1 MRSKKGTY
9 VLTILTAVAM
19 LAGCAAGG
27 GSTGT
32 QPGGVRSG
40 GGPEAS
46 GSGEESGGAQ
56 AGLAGSGESQAGGAG
71 SGGAAA
77 SETVPY
83 LWDVHTTQEL
93 MAADYLLYRVNC
105 GSAGDTGGETG
116 LYQTAEDQPYG
127 ADAGTGRQWGYR
139 PADYMEALEDDTG
152 DGLTRYRW
160 GIREG
165 AEYDAEQIGFYYDFE
180 VPGGT
185 YEVTLGFYNPFSAR
199 TVTAVAEDQTV
210 MEDQKILK
218 YKLTEN
224 AFYTTVTDGS
234 LQLKVYNP
242 DRGKDAMKDPIL
254 SYILVKA
261 VPEYTAELLK
271 QLLTQ
276 TEIPENVNPTRQTM
290 RFTAGSYE
298 AFSRQYQEAEALAQ
312 KEGVSEEEYREQYM
326 ALQNAYDGL
335 EEIKVYD
342 SFLPGKKWTD
352 DEGNLIQAHGGQVQ
366 RLTVTDPATGQT
378 SEKWWWV
385 GEDKTNGSSRSGIC
399 AYSSDDLYNW
409 HYEGIVM
416 RNVESRA
423 QLDEEEYF
431 TSLYADYTPEQKD
444 NVFACLD
451 AGSAIIERPKLIYN
465 EKTGMYVLWFHAD
478 GPTETSNSSYAAA
491 CAGVAVCDT
500 PYGPF
505 RFIDRYRLNT
515 CPPDQEDCYPQSKGM
530 ARDMNVFVDADGTA
544 YIIYSSEENLTLYIS
559 KLNDEYTYL
568 AVPPEQAV
576 YGRDYIRL
584 FPGAQ
589 REAPALFVR
598 DGVYYLMTSGC
609 TGWAPNQA
617 RYYRAD
623 SVLGEWENCGDPCVG
638 DDNHTTFESQSTCIF
653 QVGDDYIYMGDRW
666 NSEDLKNSRYIWL
679 PIAFDE
685 AGNMSISY
693 TDEWKLP

>member
-1 MRSKKGTY
+1 MRSRRGTY
-9 VLTILTAVAM
+9 GLAMLTAAAM

-27 GSTGT
+27 GGAGS
-32 QPGGVRSG
+32 RAG
-40 GGPEAS
+40 GGTEAS
-46 GSGEESGGAQ
+46 GSAQSVGEDAAGA
-56 AGLAGSGESQAGGAG
+56 STAGGSSLETGG
-71 SGGAAA
+71 SAETEAA
-77 SETVPY
+77 PD
-83 LWDVHTTQEL
+83 LWKLHTTEEL
-93 MAADYLLYRVNC
+93 MAVDYLLYRVNC
-105 GSAGDTGGETG
+105 GAAEDAGGETG
-116 LYQTAEDQPYG
+116 LYQTVADQPYG
-127 ADAGTGRQWGYR
+127 ADAGTGKQWGYR
-139 PADYMEALEDDTG
+139 PADGMEAVEDDTG
-152 DGLTRYRW
+152 EDLTRYRW
-160 GIREG
+160 EIRED
-165 AEYDAEQIGFYYDFE
+165 AEYDAEQTGFYYDFE
-180 VPGGT
+180 VPRGT

-199 TVTAVAEDQTV
+199 KLTAEAEGQTV

-218 YKLTEN
+218 YQLTEN
-224 AFYTTVTDGS
+224 TFSTAVSDGS

-242 DRGKDAMKDPIL
+242 DRGRDAMKNPVL
-254 SYILVKA
+254 SYILVRA
-261 VPEYTAELLK
+261 VPDYTADLLK
-271 QLLTQ
+271 QLLKQ
-276 TEIPENVNPTRQTM
+276 TATGENVAPGRQTP
-290 RFTAGSYE
+290 RYTAASYE
-298 AFSRQYQEAEALAQ
+298 AFTEQYRAAEALAQ
-312 KEGVSEEEYREQYM
+312 KDGAAEEEYRMQYT
-326 ALQNAYDGL
+326 ALKNAYEGL
-335 EEIKVYD
+335 EEIRVYD

-378 SEKWWWV
+378 AEKWWWV

-444 NVFACLD
+444 RVFACLD
-451 AGSAIIERPKLIYN
+451 AKSAIIERPKLIFN
-465 EKTGMYVLWFHAD
+465 EKTGLYVLWFHAD
-478 GPTETSNSSYAAA
+478 GPTETSDSSYAAA
-491 CAGVAVCDT
+491 CAGVAVSDT

-515 CPPDQEDCYPQSKGM
+515 CPPDQEDFHPQSKGM
-530 ARDMNVFVDADGTA
+530 ARDMNLFVDEDGTA

-576 YGRDYIRL
+576 YRRDYIRL

-598 DGVYYLMTSGC
+598 DGAYYLMTSGC

-638 DDNHTTFESQSTCIF
+638 DENHTTFESQSTCIF
-653 QVGDDYIYMGDRW
+653 RAGDSYIYMGDRW

-679 PIAFDE
+679 PVEFDD
-685 AGNMSISY
+685 AGGMSISY

>member
-1 MRSKKGTY
+1 MRSRRGTY
-9 VLTILTAVAM
+9 GLVVLTAAAM

-27 GSTGT
+27 GNAGN
-32 QPGGVRSG
+32 QSG
-40 GGPEAS
+40 GGTAAASGTQAGEAS
-46 GSGEESGGAQ
+46 GSGQNGGSGQ
-56 AGLAGSGESQAGGAG
+56 EAGSEV
-71 SGGAAA
+71 
-77 SETVPY
+77 SEPETAPY

-93 MAADYLLYRVNC
+93 MAADYLMYRVNC
-105 GSAGDTGGETG
+105 GAAEGAGGETG
-116 LYQTAEDQPYG
+116 LYQTADDQPYG
-127 ADAGTGRQWGYR
+127 ADAGTGKQWGYR
-139 PADYMEALEDDTG
+139 PADYMEAVEDDTG
-152 DGLTRYRW
+152 EDLTRYRW
-160 GIREG
+160 EIAEG
-165 AEYDAEQIGFYYDFE
+165 AEYDAEQTGFYYDFE
-180 VPGGT
+180 VPSGT

-224 AFYTTVTDGS
+224 TFYTTVTDGS

-242 DRGKDAMKDPIL
+242 DRGKDAMKDPVL
-254 SYILVKA
+254 SYILVRA
-261 VPEYTAELLK
+261 VPEYTADLLK
-271 QLLTQ
+271 QLLDQTQ
-276 TEIPENVNPTRQTM
+276 IPENVIPDRQTM
-290 RFTAGSYE
+290 RYTAGSYE
-298 AFSRQYQEAEALAQ
+298 AFTEQYQAAEALAQ
-312 KEGVSEEEYREQYM
+312 KEGAAEEEYREQYM
-326 ALQNAYDGL
+326 ALKAAYDGL

-444 NVFACLD
+444 NVFTCLD

-491 CAGVAVCDT
+491 SAGVAVCDT

-505 RFIDRYRLNT
+505 KFIDRYRLNT
-515 CPPDQEDCYPQSKGM
+515 CPPDQEDKYPESKGM
-530 ARDMNVFVDADGTA
+530 ARDMNLFVDADGTA

-598 DGVYYLMTSGC
+598 NGGYYLMTSGC

-679 PIAFDE
+679 PIEFDE

>member
-1 MRSKKGTY
+1 MRSGKSTY
-9 VLTILTAVAM
+9 GLAMLMAAAM

-27 GSTGT
+27 GGAGNQAGGGT
-32 QPGGVRSG
+32 EASGAARAGDEAEASGGDQPGGE
-40 GGPEAS
+40 EAS
-46 GSGEESGGAQ
+46 G
-56 AGLAGSGESQAGGAG
+56 GSGRESSRG
-71 SGGAAA
+71 
-77 SETVPY
+77 SETAPY

-93 MAADYLLYRVNC
+93 MAADYLMYRVNC
-105 GSAGDTGGETG
+105 GAAEDTGGETG
-116 LYQTAEDQPYG
+116 LYQTADDQPYG
-127 ADAGTGRQWGYR
+127 ADAGTGKQWGYR
-139 PADYMEALEDDTG
+139 PAGYMEAVEDDTG
-152 DGLTRYRW
+152 EDLTRYRW
-160 GIREG
+160 EIAEG
-165 AEYDAEQIGFYYDFE
+165 AEYDPEQTGFYYDFE

-242 DRGKDAMKDPIL
+242 DRGKDAMKDPVL
-254 SYILVKA
+254 SYILVRA
-261 VPEYTAELLK
+261 VPEYTADLLK
-271 QLLTQ
+271 QLLEQ
-276 TEIPENVNPTRQTM
+276 TEIPENVIPDRQTM
-290 RFTAGSYE
+290 RYTAGSYE
-298 AFSRQYQEAEALAQ
+298 AFSEQYQAAEALAQ
-312 KEGVSEEEYREQYM
+312 KEDAPEEEYRKQYM
-326 ALQNAYDGL
+326 ALKDAYDGL

-431 TSLYADYTPEQKD
+431 TSLYADYTPQQKD

-451 AGSAIIERPKLIYN
+451 AGSAIIERPKLIFN

-491 CAGVAVCDT
+491 CAGVAVSDT

-505 RFIDRYRLNT
+505 KFIDRYRLNT
-515 CPPDQEDCYPQSKGM
+515 CPPDQEDFHPQSKGM
-530 ARDMNVFVDADGTA
+530 ARDMNLFVDEDGTA

-568 AVPPEQAV
+568 AVSPEQAV

-589 REAPALFVR
+589 REAPALFAR
-598 DGVYYLMTSGC
+598 DGGYYLMTSGC

-653 QVGDDYIYMGDRW
+653 RVGDAFIYMGDRW

-679 PIAFDE
+679 PVAFDE